1 MMKEMGG
8 YLPLE
13 LYRGKEYYQFEKDKM
28 LRVNCGRAA
37 IHAALMQ
44 FRPQRVILP
53 YFICPTV
60 KLLVKKAGIPFS
72 EYSIGEDFFPKN
84 IRCNEDDCVVL
95 VNYFG
100 LVNRKELALKL
111 ARKTRVLLDNTQA
124 FYAEPIFHPN
134 ILNVY
139 SCRKFF
145 GVSDGGYLIGEHLQ
159 QSDLQPSTSWE
170 DSLFL
175 TKSLE
180 LGTNEAYNLK
190 KECEERL
197 GSTYTQMSTLT
208 RAIMDGIDYS
218 YVAKRRRENFET
230 LNRLMLRFNTLQWDL
245 GSSSVPYMYPFMI
258 RREMREKLLLNKIYI
273 PVLWKE
279 SMCSRSSYL
288 IERNFSKWIYHLPID
303 QRYSIEDMKY
313 LADIVE
319 RQLECAD

>member
-1 MMKEMGG
+1 MKEMGG

-13 LYRGKEYYQFEKDKM
+13 LCRGKEHYQFEKDKM

-37 IHAALMQ
+37 IHAALIQ
-44 FRPQRVILP
+44 FRPKRVILP

-60 KLLVKKAGIPFS
+60 KSLVKEAGIPFS
-72 EYSIGEDFFPKN
+72 EYSIGEDFFPKD
-84 IRCNEDDCVVL
+84 IQCNEDDCVVL

-111 ARKTRVLLDNTQA
+111 AGETRVLLDNTQA

-159 QSDLQPSTSWE
+159 QIDLQPSESWR

-180 LGTNEAYNLK
+180 LGTNAAYILK

-197 GSTYTQMSTLT
+197 GTMYTQMSALT
-208 RAIMDGIDYS
+208 KGIMDGIDYLD
-218 YVAKRRRENFET
+218 VAKRRRENFKT
-230 LNRLMLRFNTLQWDL
+230 LNGLMGRFNELQWDL
-245 GSSSVPYMYPFMI
+245 EPSSVPYMYPFMI
-258 RREMREKLLLNKIYI
+258 RREIREELLLSKIYI
-273 PVLWKE
+273 PILWKE
-279 SMCSRSSYL
+279 SACGRNSYI
-288 IERNFSKWIYHLPID
+288 IENNFSRWIYHLPID
-303 QRYSIEDMKY
+303 QRYTDEDMQY
-313 LADIVE
+313 LANVIQEKLKV
-319 RQLECAD
+319 

>member
-13 LYRGKEYYQFEKDKM
+13 LCRGKEYYQFEKDKM

-37 IHAALMQ
+37 IRVALIQ
-44 FRPQRVILP
+44 FRPKRVILP

-60 KLLVKKAGIPFS
+60 KSLVKEAGIPYS
-72 EYSIGEDFFPKN
+72 EYSIGEDFFPKD
-84 IRCNEDDCVVL
+84 IQCNEEDCVIL

-111 ARKTRVLLDNTQA
+111 AGKTRVLLDNTQA
-124 FYAEPIFHPN
+124 FYAEPIFDPN

-159 QSDLQPSTSWE
+159 PIDLQSSESWE

-180 LGTNEAYNLK
+180 LGTNAAYSLK

-197 GSTYTQMSTLT
+197 GTTYNQMSTLT

-218 YVAKRRRENFET
+218 YIAKRRRKNFEI
-230 LNRLMLRFNTLQWDL
+230 LNGLLVGVNELQWRLDDN
-245 GSSSVPYMYPFMI
+245 VPYSYPFMI
-258 RREMREKLLLNKIYI
+258 KKDIRNHLLENKVYVPTIWRENIDI
-273 PVLWKE
+273 GGTASIE
-279 SMCSRSSYL
+279 SD
-288 IERNFSKWIYHLPID
+288 FSEMIYHLPID
-303 QRYSIEDMKY
+303 QRYDQNDMSY
-313 LADIVE
+313 LANIVLKE
-319 RQLECAD
+319 L